1 MTECMVALLRG
12 QSYASPSDVE
22 MYFKNYQGLMYKISK
37 IDPATVPKE
46 AVETNAKELDRLADN
61 FTDEKGGDFALNS
74 EFIHMY
80 AWAQNF
86 CKLCTFGRVV
96 KEIED
101 KLEAGKKR
109 IVWIAVYKQRAK
121 SCLEDLEIFDIEAL
135 REERNILKNHIEKC
149 ENEKEMRS
157 LQLKTLQDNYLEFEV
172 SFFAELN
179 QYKRNSMV
187 SSKVGKM

>member
-1 MTECMVALLRG
+1 
-12 QSYASPSDVE
+12 
-22 MYFKNYQGLMYKISK
+22 MYKISK

-61 FTDEKGGDFALNS
+61 FTDEKGGDFSVNS

-101 KLEAGKKR
+101 KLEAGKKESSGLL
-109 IVWIAVYKQRAK
+109 YTN
-121 SCLEDLEIFDIEAL
+121 
-135 REERNILKNHIEKC
+135 REQSLAWTILK
-149 ENEKEMRS
+149 
-157 LQLKTLQDNYLEFEV
+157 
-172 SFFAELN
+172 
-179 QYKRNSMV
+179 
-187 SSKVGKM
+187 SSILRH